1 MTFKFV
7 DLFAG
12 IGGFHIALSQLG
24 GECVFASEIDKDAQ
38 EIYRLNFEKE
48 MKGPIVGDIIP
59 LTDKTLSKLI
69 PEHDVLVGGFPCQ
82 PFSKSGAQLG
92 MDETRGTLFYNIAKI
107 LEKRRPKVIVL
118 ENVRNLTGPK
128 HKHTW
133 ALIVRVLRD
142 LGYHVSDVPSIVSPH
157 SLSPKHGGTPQI
169 RDRVYIVGVYVGKQK
184 AWKLADEPFVFNK
197 EKLGNW
203 KPTEWNLEKH
213 LLQEDSEIEDAKLYK
228 VSKERLEVIEM
239 WNNFLKTVGAPKGK
253 RLPGFP
259 LWEFAM
265 TARPKLESDMPD
277 WKIDFLKKNSAFYV
291 ENKDSIDAW
300 RARYPGL
307 KDMNNSFRKLEWQ
320 AQDMKSIWDGVIQFR
335 PSGVRV
341 KKADYLPA
349 LVAMNQTSIIG
360 AKKRTITVREAA
372 RLQAF
377 PENFTFGEQNPAK
390 SFKQLGN
397 AVSIGTVK
405 FVVSSILEDLGVD
418 LNSLTKGDE

>member
-12 IGGFHIALSQLG
+12 IGGFHIALSDLG

-38 EIYRLNFEKE
+38 AIYKLNFEKH

-133 ALIVRVLRD
+133 ALIIRVLRD

-169 RDRVYIVGVYVGKQK
+169 RDRVYIIGTYVGKQK

-203 KPTEWNLEKH
+203 KPTDWNLEEH
-213 LLQEDSEIEDAKLYK
+213 LLQEDAEIEDAKLYK
-228 VSKERLEVIEM
+228 VSKERLEVIEI

-265 TARPKLESDMPD
+265 TSRPKLDADMPD

-291 ENKDSIDAW
+291 ENKVAIDSW
-300 RARYPGL
+300 RARYPQL
-307 KDMNNSFRKLEWQ
+307 KELNTSFRKLEWQ
-320 AQDMKSIWDGVIQFR
+320 AQDLKSIWDGVIQFR

-360 AKKRTITVREAA
+360 NKKRTISVREAA

-377 PENFTFGEQNPAK
+377 PETFTFGDQNPAK

-397 AVSIGTVK
+397 AVSVGTVK
-405 FVVSSILEDLGVD
+405 FVISSILDDLGVE
-418 LNSLTKGDE
+418 L

>member
-1 MTFKFV
+1 MSFTFI

-12 IGGFHIALSQLG
+12 IGGFHIALSELG
-24 GECVFASEIDKDAQ
+24 GTCVFASEIDVAAQ
-38 EIYRLNFEKE
+38 GIYRKNFEHE
-48 MKGPIVGDIIP
+48 MEGPIVGDIIP
-59 LTDKTLSKLI
+59 LTEKSLSRLI
-69 PEHDVLVGGFPCQ
+69 PEHDVLAGGFPCQ

-107 LEKRRPKVIVL
+107 IEKRRPKLIIL

-133 ALIVRVLRD
+133 ALILRVLRD

-157 SLSPKHGGTPQI
+157 TIPPKYGGTPQI
-169 RDRVYIVGVYVGKQK
+169 RDRVYIIGVYVGKQK

-197 EKLGNW
+197 ELLGNW
-203 KPTEWNLEKH
+203 KPTDWSLEDH
-213 LLQEDSEIEDAKLYK
+213 LLQNDDEIENLDLHK
-228 VSKERLEVIEM
+228 VSDERLKVIEI
-239 WNNFLKTVGAPKGK
+239 WNDFLRNVGAKKGK

-265 TARPKLESDMPD
+265 TSRPKIESDMPD

-291 ENKDSIDAW
+291 ENKIAIRAW
-300 RARYPGL
+300 RARHPEL
-307 KDMNNSFRKLEWQ
+307 KNLNNSYRKFEWQ
-320 AQDMKSIWDGVIQFR
+320 AQDLGSVWSGVIQFR

-341 KKADYLPA
+341 KKPDYLPA

-360 AKKRTITVREAA
+360 SKKRTITVREAA

-377 PENFTFGEQNPAK
+377 PESFTFGDQNPAQ

-397 AVSIGTVK
+397 AVSVGTVK
-405 FVVSSILEDLGVD
+405 FVLTSILDE
-418 LNSLTKGDE
+418 LNVNL

>member
-1 MTFKFV
+1 MSFQFI

-12 IGGFHIALSQLG
+12 IGGFHIALSELG
-24 GECVFASEIDKDAQ
+24 GTCVFASEIDLAAQ
-38 EIYRLNFEKE
+38 SVYRKNFEHE

-59 LTDKTLSKLI
+59 LTEKTLSRLI
-69 PEHDVLVGGFPCQ
+69 PEHDVLAGGFPCQ

-107 LEKRRPKVIVL
+107 IEKRRPKVVIL

-133 ALIVRVLRD
+133 ALILRVLRD
-142 LGYHVSDVPSIVSPH
+142 LGYHVSDIPSIVSPH
-157 SLSPKHGGTPQI
+157 TIPPELGGTPQI
-169 RDRVYIVGVYVGKQK
+169 RDRVYIVGVHVGKQK
-184 AWKLADEPFVFNK
+184 AWKMADEPFVFNK
-197 EKLGNW
+197 ELLGNW
-203 KPTEWNLEKH
+203 KPTDWSLGNH
-213 LLQEDSEIEDAKLYK
+213 LLQNDDEIEDLDLHK
-228 VSKERLEVIEM
+228 VSDERLQVIEM
-239 WNNFLKTVGAPKGK
+239 WNDFLRRVGAKKGK

-265 TARPKLESDMPD
+265 TARPKIDSDMPD

-291 ENKDSIDAW
+291 ENKTAIDSW
-300 RARYPGL
+300 RARHPEL
-307 KDMNNSFRKLEWQ
+307 KNLNNSYRKFEWQ
-320 AQDMKSIWDGVIQFR
+320 AQDLESERRGVIQFR

-341 KKADYLPA
+341 KKPDYLPA

-360 AKKRTITVREAA
+360 SKKRTITVREAA

-377 PENFTFGEQNPAK
+377 PETFTFGDQNPAQ

-397 AVSIGTVK
+397 AVSVGTVK
-405 FVVSSILEDLGVD
+405 FVLTSILDE
-418 LNSLTKGDE
+418 LNVKL

>member
-1 MTFKFV
+1 MAFEFV

-12 IGGFHIALSQLG
+12 IGGFHLALSDLG
-24 GECVFASEIDKDAQ
+24 GKCVLASEIDRDAQ
-38 EIYRLNFEKE
+38 DIYRLNFEHE

-59 LTDKTLSKLI
+59 LTEKSVSKLI
-69 PEHDVLVGGFPCQ
+69 PEHDVLAGGFPCQ

-107 LEKRRPKVIVL
+107 LEKRKPRIVIL

-133 ALIVRVLRD
+133 ALIIRVLRD
-142 LGYHVSDVPSIVSPH
+142 LGYHVSDIPSIVSPH
-157 SLSPKHGGTPQI
+157 LIPPKLGGTPQV

-197 EKLGNW
+197 TKLSDW
-203 KPTEWNLEKH
+203 KPTNWSLDEH
-213 LLQEDSEIEDAKLYK
+213 LLLDDEEIEDIDLYK
-228 VSKERLEVIEM
+228 VSPERLEIIQM
-239 WNNFLKTVGAPKGK
+239 WESFLKMVGAPKGK

-265 TARPKLESDMPD
+265 RPRPRIEADMPD
-277 WKIDFLKKNSAFYV
+277 WKIDFLKKNSAFYI
-291 ENKDSIDAW
+291 ENRSKIDAW
-300 RARYPGL
+300 RKKYPHL
-307 KDMNNSFRKLEWQ
+307 KDLNTSYRKLEWQ
-320 AQDMKSIWDGVIQFR
+320 AQDLKFISDGIIQFR

-341 KKADYLPA
+341 KRSDYLPA

-360 AKKRTITVREAA
+360 QRKRTITVREAA

-377 PENFTFGEQNPAK
+377 PEDFSFGNQNPAK

-397 AVSIGTVK
+397 AVSVGTVK
-405 FVVSSILEDLGVD
+405 FVLTSILEELGEK
-418 LNSLTKGDE
+418 L

>member
-1 MTFKFV
+1 MSFQFI

-12 IGGFHIALSQLG
+12 IGGFHIALSELG
-24 GECVFASEIDKDAQ
+24 GECVFASEIDEAAQ
-38 EIYRLNFEKE
+38 KIYRLNFEHE
-48 MKGPIVGDIIP
+48 MNGPIVGDIIP
-59 LTDKTLSKLI
+59 LTEKTLSRLI
-69 PEHDVLVGGFPCQ
+69 PEHDVLAGGFPCQ

-107 LEKRRPKVIVL
+107 VEKRRPKVIIL

-133 ALIVRVLRD
+133 ALILRVLRD
-142 LGYHVSDVPSIVSPH
+142 LGYHVSDIPSIVSPH
-157 SLSPKHGGTPQI
+157 TISPKHGGTPQV

-184 AWKLADEPFVFNK
+184 AWKLADEPFTFNK
-197 EKLGNW
+197 ELLGNW
-203 KPTEWNLEKH
+203 KPTHWNLEEH
-213 LLQEDSEIEDAKLYK
+213 LLQKDAEIEDSNLYQ
-228 VSKERLEVIEM
+228 VSPERLEVIGM
-239 WNNFLKTVGAPKGK
+239 WNDFLKTVGARKGK

-259 LWEFAM
+259 IWEFAL
-265 TARPKLESDMPD
+265 TSKPKLEPDMPD

-291 ENKDSIDAW
+291 ENKVAIDAW
-300 RARYPGL
+300 RVRHPEL
-307 KDMNNSFRKLEWQ
+307 KNLNTSYRKFEWQ
-320 AQDMKSIWDGVIQFR
+320 AQDMNSVWDGVIQFR

-349 LVAMNQTSIIG
+349 LVAMNQTSIVG

-377 PENFTFGEQNPAK
+377 PESFTFGDQNPAQ

-397 AVSIGTVK
+397 AVSVGTVK
-405 FVVSSILEDLGVD
+405 FVLSSILKELDVKL
-418 LNSLTKGDE
+418 

>member
-1 MTFKFV
+1 MAFKFV

-12 IGGFHIALSQLG
+12 IGGFHIALSDLG

-38 EIYRLNFEKE
+38 KIYRLNFESH
-48 MKGPIVGDIIP
+48 MKGPIVGDIVP
-59 LTDKTLSKLI
+59 LTDKTLSRII
-69 PEHDVLVGGFPCQ
+69 PEHDVLAGGFPCQ

-107 LEKRRPKVIVL
+107 LEKRRPKIIIL

-142 LGYHVSDVPSIVSPH
+142 LGYHVSDIPSIVSPH
-157 SLSPKHGGTPQI
+157 SLSPRHGGTPQV
-169 RDRVYIVGVYVGKQK
+169 RDRVYIVGVYVGKQN

-197 EKLGNW
+197 KKTEDW
-203 KPTEWNLEKH
+203 KPTDWDLEKH
-213 LLQEDSEIEDAKLYK
+213 LLQDDSDIEDPELYK
-228 VSKERLEVIEM
+228 VSKDRLEVIEI
-239 WNNFLKTVGAPKGK
+239 WNNFLKSVGATKGK

-265 TARPKLESDMPD
+265 TSRPKLERDMPD

-291 ENKDSIDAW
+291 EHKQAIDAW
-300 RARYPGL
+300 RARYPQL
-307 KDMNNSFRKLEWQ
+307 KYLNNSFKKLEWQ
-320 AQDMKSIWDGVIQFR
+320 AQDLKSIWDGVIQFR
-335 PSGVRV
+335 PSGVRI

-360 AKKRTITVREAA
+360 SKRRTITVREAA

-377 PENFTFGEQNPAK
+377 PEDFTFGDQNPAK

-397 AVSIGTVK
+397 AVSVGTVK
-405 FVVSSILEDLGVD
+405 FVVSSILEDLGVE
-418 LNSLTKGDE
+418 L

>member
-12 IGGFHIALSQLG
+12 IGGFHIALTELG
-24 GECVFASEIDKDAQ
+24 GECVLASEIDEDAQ
-38 EIYRLNFEKE
+38 AVYRLNFGKH

-59 LTDKTLSKLI
+59 LTDKKLSRII

-107 LEKRRPKVIVL
+107 LEKRKPKVVVL

-133 ALIVRVLRD
+133 SLIIRVLRD
-142 LGYHVSDVPSIVSPH
+142 LGYHVSDIPTIVSPH
-157 SLSPKHGGTPQI
+157 TLSPKMGGTPQV
-169 RDRVYIVGVYVGKQK
+169 RDRVYIVGIYVGKQK
-184 AWKLADEPFVFNK
+184 AWKLADEPFTLNK
-197 EKLGNW
+197 DKESNW
-203 KPTEWNLEKH
+203 KPCDWNLEKH
-213 LLQEDSEIEDAKLYK
+213 LLQNDNEIDDIDLYR
-228 VSKERLEVIEM
+228 VSSERLQVIEM
-239 WNNFLKTVGAPKGK
+239 WNNFLKSVGSPKGK

-265 TARPKLESDMPD
+265 TTRPRIDLDMPD

-291 ENKDSIDAW
+291 DNRKAIDAW
-300 RARYPGL
+300 RIKYPEL
-307 KDMNNSFRKLEWQ
+307 KNLNNSFRKLEWQ
-320 AQDMKSIWDGVIQFR
+320 AQDLNSIWDGVIQFR

-360 AKKRTITVREAA
+360 SKKRTISVREAA

-377 PENFTFGEQNPAK
+377 PEDFTFGDQNPSK

-397 AVSIGTVK
+397 AVAVGTVK
-405 FVVSSILEDLGVD
+405 HVISSILEDLGVE
-418 LNSLTKGDE
+418 L

>member
-12 IGGFHIALSQLG
+12 IGGFHIALSELG

-38 EIYRLNFEKE
+38 AIYKLNFEKH

-133 ALIVRVLRD
+133 ALIIRVLRD
-142 LGYHVSDVPSIVSPH
+142 LGYHVSDIPSIVSPH

-169 RDRVYIVGVYVGKQK
+169 RDRVYIIGTYVGKQK

-203 KPTEWNLEKH
+203 KPTDWNLEEH
-213 LLQEDSEIEDAKLYK
+213 LLQDDAEIEDAKLYR

-265 TARPKLESDMPD
+265 TSRPKLEADMPD

-291 ENKDSIDAW
+291 ENKIAIDSW
-300 RARYPGL
+300 RSRYPQL
-307 KDMNNSFRKLEWQ
+307 KDLNTSFRKMEWQ
-320 AQDMKSIWDGVIQFR
+320 AQDLKSIWDGVIQFR

-360 AKKRTITVREAA
+360 NKKRTISVREAA

-377 PENFTFGEQNPAK
+377 PETFTFGDQNPAK

-397 AVSIGTVK
+397 AVSVGTVK
-405 FVVSSILEDLGVD
+405 FVISSILDDLGVE
-418 LNSLTKGDE
+418 L

>member
-12 IGGFHIALSQLG
+12 IGGFHIALSDLG

-38 EIYRLNFEKE
+38 AIYKLNFEKH

-133 ALIVRVLRD
+133 ALIIRVLRD

-169 RDRVYIVGVYVGKQK
+169 RDRVYIIGTYVGKQK

-203 KPTEWNLEKH
+203 KPTDWNLEEH
-213 LLQEDSEIEDAKLYK
+213 LLQEDAEIEDAKLYK
-228 VSKERLEVIEM
+228 VSKERLEVIEI

-265 TARPKLESDMPD
+265 TSRPKLDADMPD

-291 ENKDSIDAW
+291 ENKVAIDSW
-300 RARYPGL
+300 RSRYPQL
-307 KDMNNSFRKLEWQ
+307 KELNTSFRKLEWQ
-320 AQDMKSIWDGVIQFR
+320 AQDLKSIWDGVIQFR

-360 AKKRTITVREAA
+360 NKKRTISVREAA

-377 PENFTFGEQNPAK
+377 PETFTFGDQNPAK

-397 AVSIGTVK
+397 AVSVGTVK
-405 FVVSSILEDLGVD
+405 FVISSILDDLGVE
-418 LNSLTKGDE
+418 L

>member
-1 MTFKFV
+1 MSFQFI

-12 IGGFHIALSQLG
+12 IGGFHIALSELG
-24 GECVFASEIDKDAQ
+24 GTCVFASEIDLAAQ
-38 EIYRLNFEKE
+38 SVYRKNFEHE

-59 LTDKTLSKLI
+59 LTEKTLSRLI
-69 PEHDVLVGGFPCQ
+69 PEHDVLAGGFPCQ

-107 LEKRRPKVIVL
+107 IEKRRPKVVIL

-133 ALIVRVLRD
+133 ALILRVLRD
-142 LGYHVSDVPSIVSPH
+142 LGYHVSDIPSIVSPH
-157 SLSPKHGGTPQI
+157 TIPPELGGTPQI
-169 RDRVYIVGVYVGKQK
+169 RDRVYIVGVHVGKQK
-184 AWKLADEPFVFNK
+184 AWKMADEPFVFNK
-197 EKLGNW
+197 ELLGNW
-203 KPTEWNLEKH
+203 KPTDWSLENH
-213 LLQEDSEIEDAKLYK
+213 LLQNDDEIEDLDLHK
-228 VSKERLEVIEM
+228 VSDERLQVIEM
-239 WNNFLKTVGAPKGK
+239 WNDFLRRVGAKKGK

-265 TARPKLESDMPD
+265 TARPKIDSDMPD

-291 ENKDSIDAW
+291 ENKTAIDSW
-300 RARYPGL
+300 RARHPEL
-307 KDMNNSFRKLEWQ
+307 KNLNNSYRKFEWQ
-320 AQDMKSIWDGVIQFR
+320 AQDLESVWSGVIQFR

-341 KKADYLPA
+341 KKPDYLPA

-360 AKKRTITVREAA
+360 SKKRTITVREAA

-377 PENFTFGEQNPAK
+377 PETFTFGDQNPAQ

-397 AVSIGTVK
+397 AVSVGTVK
-405 FVVSSILEDLGVD
+405 FVLTSILDE
-418 LNSLTKGDE
+418 LNVKL